1 MTRRGPR
8 VPPGRWEEV
17 QALFSDLVEL
27 ASEER
32 QSRLEEIAQRD
43 PELEAALRALLE
55 AFENTEKVLSPF
67 ERLVS
72 LPSFE
77 AAGLAAGETEAEGES
92 DAVTTDPYGLI
103 GRTVSDY
110 QVEALL
116 GGGGMGVLYKAR
128 DIRLDRPAALKFLP
142 PGWSFDPSFK
152 ERFLREARAAAA
164 LDHPSVCTI
173 YEIGESEA
181 GQLFIAMAFYEGETL
196 REKLTRGP
204 LEVEEAIRLAGQ
216 AASGLAAAHARG
228 IIHRDIKPAN
238 LMVTGEGAAKLLDFG
253 LAKTA
258 EEGLTDSGMRLGTP
272 AYMSPEQTRGE
283 AVDGRTDLWSLGVV
297 LYEMLTGRRP
307 FRGTGNSA
315 VVHAIRH
322 DDPEPPSELREEL
335 PPELESLV
343 LRLLA
348 KEPADR
354 YGDAAQLS
362 EDLLG
367 RPHPLT
373 PKGRRPPGQPSRKRR
388 PILTATLAIAVLGAV
403 AGTYLTVRARTAG
416 PPTLIALDALPED
429 ARLVLA
435 DFEGAPEDSS
445 LARTVTEALRIDLSQ
460 SATVKLAE
468 PTRVRQVL
476 RQMER
481 PENVPLDLA
490 AATELAVR
498 AGMPAV
504 IGGGIRR
511 VGDRFVLTAQVV
523 SAEEGRVLVSRRETA
538 ESEQEVI
545 PAIDRLSRGLRERIG
560 ESLTTIRAS
569 PPLEAVTTSSIEAL
583 RKYDEGRRAR
593 LFLGEEL
600 RSQELL
606 EEAVALDS
614 NFAMGWREL
623 GMAYGGRHPSRSL
636 EALAKAF
643 ALRDRMTDRERYLTE
658 GSYYGTMLGDRLK
671 SINAYRTLL
680 ESYPDDPLGHHNL
693 AAGYFQIRDYAAA
706 ERHFALNAP
715 LDPFIYP
722 IVLNSRSNLV
732 RAQVAQGKIEEA
744 RATLDLYDG
753 ETDGPNELIEAYFA
767 AMEGDYQTA
776 ESWGRL
782 VWDENPGMIRPRVY
796 AAQMLS
802 DLYLVRGRL
811 AEAEHILNAQVDA
824 YDQASLPHRV
834 FQWFLTRGAFGR
846 PLIQA
851 WFREDPEGA
860 IIEMEQALDRFPID
874 SMAVLDR
881 PYGLLASFYA
891 LVARPEK
898 AREWAALAEATFPL
912 HPWRRTQTET
922 HDLWGDLAFAEGR
935 YADAVAAYRLA
946 DQSTGDQVRVLGRLG
961 RAYEAAG
968 QRDSAIAVY
977 ERYVTTPQ
985 LRRLWSDA
993 QWLGYTLERLG
1004 ALYDERGVWEKA
1016 VEHYGKFVELWG
1028 EADSELQPRVRAAQ
1042 QRLEVILAER
1052 T

>member
-1 MTRRGPR
+1 MTGPSR
-8 VPPGRWEEV
+8 MPPERWDEL
-17 QALFSDLVEL
+17 QKLFTELVGL
-27 ASEER
+27 DSEER
-32 QSRLEEIAQRD
+32 CRQLEEIAETD
-43 PELEAALRALLE
+43 HELEATLKAFLD
-55 AFENTEKVLSPF
+55 AFEKTEEVLGPF

-77 AAGLAAGETEAEGES
+77 LASRPGPEEREATVS
-92 DAVTTDPYGLI
+92 DPPTTDPYGLI

-110 QVEALL
+110 HVEALL
-116 GGGGMGVLYKAR
+116 GGGGMGVLYRAR
-128 DIRLDRPAALKFLP
+128 DVRLDRPAALKFLP
-142 PGWSFDPSFK
+142 PGWSFDQGFK

-173 YEIGESEA
+173 YEIGETEE

-196 REKLTRGP
+196 REKLSRGP
-204 LEVEEAIRLAGQ
+204 LEVEEAVRLAGQ

-228 IIHRDIKPAN
+228 IVHRDIKPAN
-238 LMVTGEGAAKLLDFG
+238 LMVTGEGTAKLLDFG

-258 EEGLTDSGMRLGTP
+258 EEGLTESGMRLGTP
-272 AYMSPEQTRGE
+272 AYMSPEQTRGK

-307 FRGTGNSA
+307 FRGAGNSA

-322 DDPEPPSELREEL
+322 EDPEPPGELREGL

-348 KEPADR
+348 KEPEDR
-354 YGDAAQLS
+354 YADAAELS

-367 RPHPLT
+367 RPDPLT
-373 PKGRRPPGQPSRKRR
+373 PRGASSPGRPSRRRR
-388 PILTATLAIAVLGAV
+388 PILAAAVAIAVLGVV
-403 AGTYLTVRARTAG
+403 ATTYLTVRARTAA

-460 SATVKLAE
+460 SPTVKLAE

-476 RQMER
+476 RQMDR
-481 PENVPLDLA
+481 PENEPLDLA
-490 AATELAVR
+490 TATELAVR
-498 AGMPAV
+498 AGMPGV
-504 IGGGIRR
+504 IGGGVRR
-511 VGDRFVLTAQVV
+511 VGERFVLTAQVV
-523 SAEEGRVLVSRRETA
+523 SAEDGRVLVSRRETA
-538 ESEQEVI
+538 EDEQEI
-545 PAIDRLSRGLRERIG
+545 MPAIDQLSRGLRERIG

-583 RKYDEGRRAR
+583 QKYDEGRRAR

-623 GMAYGGRHPSRSL
+623 GMAYGGRHPSRSI
-636 EALAKAF
+636 EALARAF
-643 ALRDRMTDRERYLTE
+643 ELRDRMTDRERYLTE
-658 GSYYGTMLGDRLK
+658 GTYYGNMLGDRLK
-671 SINAYRTLL
+671 AINAYRTLL

-693 AAGYFQIRDYAAA
+693 ASGYFGIRDYAAA
-706 ERHFALNAP
+706 ERHFAHNEA
-715 LDPFIYP
+715 LDPEVYP

-732 RAQVAQGKIEEA
+732 RVQVAQGKIEEA
-744 RATLDLYDG
+744 RATLERYDG
-753 ETDGPNELIEAYFA
+753 QTDGPNELIEAYLA
-767 AMEGDYQTA
+767 ALEGDYEAA
-776 ESWGRL
+776 ESWARP

-811 AEAEHILNAQVDA
+811 AEAEHFLNAQVDA

-834 FQWFLTRGAFGR
+834 FRWFLTTGAFGR

-851 WFREDPEGA
+851 WFREDPKGA
-860 IIEMEQALDRFPID
+860 IVEMQQALDRFPID

-891 LVARPEK
+891 LVGEFEQAG
-898 AREWAALAEATFPL
+898 EWEALSETTFPL
-912 HPWRRTQTET
+912 HPWRRTQTAT
-922 HDLWGDLAFAEGR
+922 HEMWGDLAFAEGR
-935 YADAVAAYRLA
+935 YDDAVAEYRRA

-968 QRDSAIAVY
+968 QPDSAIAVY
-977 ERYVTTPQ
+977 ERYVATPQ
-985 LRRLWSDA
+985 LRRLWWDA
-993 QWLGYTLERLG
+993 QWLGFTLERLG
-1004 ALYDERGVWEKA
+1004 TLYDARGDWERA

-1028 EADSELQPRVRAAQ
+1028 EADPELQPRVRAAQ
-1042 QRLEVILAER
+1042 QRLEAILAER